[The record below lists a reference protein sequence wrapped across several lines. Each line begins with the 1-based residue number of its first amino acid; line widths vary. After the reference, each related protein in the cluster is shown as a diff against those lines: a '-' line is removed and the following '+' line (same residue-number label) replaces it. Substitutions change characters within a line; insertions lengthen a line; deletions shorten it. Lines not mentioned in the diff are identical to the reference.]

1 MKVIDYIILIDKELR
16 ELAENVHQHI
26 KDDYVP
32 LGGIVINETYQ
43 GKEFFRLWLSVKM
56 LLKLRNLFGR
66 KLMVDWLIFLG
77 CYLLFE
83 RMIGLFLLEFDGF
96 EKKSQ
101 FKTFMLIPFS
111 LVISFVVLCW
121 EYFKSL
127 YNKLGD

>member
-1 MKVIDYIILIDKELR
+1 M
-16 ELAENVHQHI
+16 
-26 KDDYVP
+26 P
-32 LGGIVINETYQ
+32 
-43 GKEFFRLWLSVKM
+43 LWLDI
-56 LLKLRNLFGR
+56 LLS
-66 KLMVDWLIFLG
+66 
-77 CYLLFE
+77 YLLFE
-83 RMIGLFLLEFDGF
+83 RMIGLFLLKYKAF